1 MMPIKLKRKT
11 HVRPFK
17 LSLNRLKFRFFQNR
31 TRSHLER
38 DVIRIISSS
47 FSLVVISF
55 SNGSSIY
62 RKCIVVKEM
71 EAEGSG
77 QRRGCRRWPSKFIRG
92 HTLYMY
98 RWLQLRR
105 QATTGSRYWI
115 PVTGK
120 AKSNRCTRGAFE
132 TRSLAP
138 PTVENK

>member
-17 LSLNRLKFRFFQNR
+17 LNSLNRLKFRFFQNR

-77 QRRGCRRWPSKFIRG
+77 QRRGCRRWPSKFTADTPCICTG
-92 HTLYMY
+92 GCSYEGK
-98 RWLQLRR
+98 LR
-105 QATTGSRYWI
+105 QEV
-115 PVTGK
+115 VTGY
-120 AKSNRCTRGAFE
+120 R
-132 TRSLAP
+132 
-138 PTVENK
+138 